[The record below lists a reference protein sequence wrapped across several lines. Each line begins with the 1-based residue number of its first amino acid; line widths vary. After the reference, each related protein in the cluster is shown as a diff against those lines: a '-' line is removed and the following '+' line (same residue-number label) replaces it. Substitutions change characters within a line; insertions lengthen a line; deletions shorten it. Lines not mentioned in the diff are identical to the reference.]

1 MRKSEEL
8 ANAQPLTPPA
18 KIDRAKIDRAKLA
31 ELRFQVEEFYFEYAA
46 VLDRCEIER
55 WPAFFTEDG
64 VYRLIA
70 RDNADAN
77 LPLSLM
83 SCEGMGMLKDRAYAI
98 AHTEMFAP
106 RYIQHFIS
114 NIRVTAYDEPFI
126 TAEGNYL
133 VLETLIDEPTR
144 ILQSGRYRDVLLMQG
159 EALLIKERR
168 CIYDTVLVP
177 TCVVYPP

>member
-1 MRKSEEL
+1 MADVRPV
-8 ANAQPLTPPA
+8 APPPTL
-18 KIDRAKIDRAKLA
+18 DRATLR
-31 ELRFQVEEFYFEYAA
+31 ELRWLVEEFNCEYAA

-55 WPAFFTEDG
+55 WPEFFTEDG

-70 RDNADAN
+70 RDNADAG

-106 RYIQHFIS
+106 RYIKHLIS
-114 NIRVTAYDEPFI
+114 NIRVTAYDAPHI
-126 TAEGNYL
+126 TAEANYL

-144 ILQSGRYRDVLLMQG
+144 ILQAGCYRDVFLERG
-159 EALLIKERR
+159 DTLLIKERR

-177 TCVVYPP
+177 TCVVYPA

>member
-1 MRKSEEL
+1 M
-8 ANAQPLTPPA
+8 ANAKPAATEPATPPPA
-18 KIDRAKIDRAKLA
+18 IDRAKLA
-31 ELRFQVEEFYFEYAA
+31 ELRWLVEEFNYEYAA

-55 WPAFFTEDG
+55 WPEFFTEDG

-70 RDNADAN
+70 RDNADSN

-114 NIRVTAYDEPFI
+114 NIRVRGFQEPYI
-126 TAEGNYL
+126 TAEANYL

-144 ILQSGRYRDVLLMQG
+144 ILQSGKYRDVFLMRG
-159 EALLIKERR
+159 ESLLIKERR
-168 CIYDTVLVP
+168 CIYDTVLIP
-177 TCVVYPP
+177 NCVVYPV

>member
-1 MRKSEEL
+1 MDGMPR
-8 ANAQPLTPPA
+8 PTP
-18 KIDRAKIDRAKLA
+18 DRAA
-31 ELRFQVEEFYFEYAA
+31 LREMRWLVEEFHYEYAA
-46 VLDRCEIER
+46 VMDRCEIDR
-55 WPAFFTEDG
+55 WPSFFTENG

-106 RYIQHFIS
+106 RYIQHHIS
-114 NIRVTAYDEPFI
+114 QIRVTEIQGELIRAEAAYV
-126 TAEGNYL
+126 

-144 ILQSGRYRDVLLMQG
+144 LLQCGRYYDTFRFSDDQLKLR
-159 EALLIKERR
+159 ERR
-168 CIYDTVLVP
+168 AIYDTVIVP
-177 TCVVYPP
+177 ACVVYPV

>member
-1 MRKSEEL
+1 MPNSGPAMKSS
-8 ANAQPLTPPA
+8 AP
-18 KIDRAKIDRAKLA
+18 DRARLR
-31 ELRFQVEEFYFEYAA
+31 ELRFLVEEFHFEYAA

-55 WPAFFTEDG
+55 WPDFFTPDG

-70 RDNADAN
+70 RDNADSQ

-106 RYIQHFIS
+106 RYIKHLIS
-114 NIRVTAYDEPFI
+114 NIRVTDYDARTI
-126 TAEGNYL
+126 TAEANFI
-133 VLETLIDEPTR
+133 VLETLIDEPTK
-144 ILQSGRYRDVLLMQG
+144 ILQAGSYHDVFLLEG
-159 EALLIKERR
+159 EKLLIKDRR

-177 TCVVYPP
+177 TCVVFPP

>member
-1 MRKSEEL
+1 MPNVGPAMKSS
-8 ANAQPLTPPA
+8 AP
-18 KIDRAKIDRAKLA
+18 DRARLR
-31 ELRFQVEEFYFEYAA
+31 ELRFLVEEFHFEYAA

-55 WPAFFTEDG
+55 WPDFFTPDG

-70 RDNADAN
+70 RDNADSQ

-106 RYIQHFIS
+106 RYIKHLIS
-114 NIRVTAYDEPFI
+114 NIRVTDYDARTI
-126 TAEGNYL
+126 TAEANFI
-133 VLETLIDEPTR
+133 VLETLIDEPTK
-144 ILQSGRYRDVLLMQG
+144 ILQAGSYHDVFLLEG
-159 EALLIKERR
+159 EKLLIKDRR

-177 TCVVYPP
+177 TCVVFPP